1 MDEDCRDR
9 DGGFPSPYRGLQLRL
24 FQFLQVPVDPP
35 EPPPGRARWTRSFRA
50 DPDYLRYLKVWWL
63 ISSAVILAVTG
74 IAVLLGIGVA
84 MSELPVM
91 GFLAIGAVLVGAV
104 TLVTVQWLGIQLRY
118 DATWY
123 VMTDEAL
130 RNRRGLWIIQENT
143 VSFDNVQNLSVRQGP
158 LQRLFGIQ
166 DLVVETAAAGVVQ
179 GSNQGT
185 EARALRIEGIRDAAE
200 LRDRIAERMRL
211 GGAAGLG
218 EDPRDQ
224 AVLSEP
230 GRKATGGGAPGLVL
244 SEAHLE
250 LLREIRVELGRLGT
264 VEPGSEPPPQAGSE
278 LPPRY

>member
-1 MDEDCRDR
+1 MDEDWRDR
-9 DGGFPSPYRGLQLRL
+9 DGGVPTPYRGLQLRL
-24 FQFLQVPVDPP
+24 FHFLQVPVDPP
-35 EPPPGRARWTRSFRA
+35 EPPPGRAHWTRSFRA

-84 MSELPVM
+84 MSELSFM

-130 RNRRGLWIIQENT
+130 RNRRGLWVIQENT

-200 LRDRIAERMRL
+200 LRDRIADRMRL
-211 GGAAGLG
+211 GEAAGLG
-218 EDPRDQ
+218 EDPRDR
-224 AVLSEP
+224 AVLSELD
-230 GRKATGGGAPGLVL
+230 RKTTGGGAPGLLL
-244 SEAHLE
+244 SEPHLE

-264 VEPGSEPPPQAGSE
+264 GEPGSEPPPQAGGE